1 MSSGDPCRT
10 VSRPADSQLR
20 STEGN
25 WGTNN
30 DPRNAFLGI
39 AIPLDMLRDGYENA
53 WGQSHVEDS
62 VALFAIVLDFHDVL
76 VELLE
81 WFILVILSSKIRASL
96 AESLKLFF
104 NLLCRRLDV
113 GSDPLEVFLVVHF
126 RSGIS
131 DNLDV
136 FWKEFVPVL

>member
-1 MSSGDPCRT
+1 
-10 VSRPADSQLR
+10 
-20 STEGN
+20 
-25 WGTNN
+25 
-30 DPRNAFLGI
+30 
-39 AIPLDMLRDGYENA
+39 MLRDGYEDA
-53 WGQSHVEDS
+53 RGKSHVEDS
-62 VALFAIVLDFHDVL
+62 VALFAIVLDLHDVL

-104 NLLCRRLDV
+104 NLLGRGLDV
-113 GSDPLEVFLVVHF
+113 GPDPLEVFFVVHF

-136 FWKEFVPVL
+136 FWKEFVAVLQRSLAWINDTGKVGAAPGRKVLGRSSFWPDHLKLQEQ